1 MTGRELLKI
10 AAELLIIVL
19 LFLAAASCVSFDI
32 YDPPGGYS
40 YPLNDPPANWLN
52 LPGAYFSHY
61 ALYYIGPGIYV
72 ILGTLIFLLASDMF
86 GRPAGQIPFRI
97 AGMLL
102 LCAAVSAAA
111 GCYSKFNFSPDAF
124 PVGRA
129 GVLGTFL
136 AEWLGRTIGQ
146 LGRFAIML
154 AATLI
159 GLIFIADSLVAAFFK
174 GLWGFLFSSSKK
186 PAKNGKTKK
195 AARKLA
201 KEETQTE
208 KAKEKKA
215 GFFAKIKEKKKAKQQ
230 EAPQAAED
238 EIPIRQEE
246 PEKTEKKE
254 RKEFEISRGRQDIE
268 PYQLHP
274 EQTSESVEIIPD
286 PDRVDVIDVS
296 SSKDP
301 EEEGPEKDNKKN
313 AEAKKN
319 NKPKKKSKP
328 SSPEDDITED
338 YKKYVLPHINLLEEP
353 EKDFASRLEVMVR
366 EKADRLQETLDN
378 FKVDASVINAEPGP
392 TITLYEIELSAGMRV
407 NKISNLADDIARA
420 LAVPVVRV
428 VSPLPG
434 KDTIGIEVP
443 NSERETVRLKDLIQ
457 RAGKVPVKMKVPIFL
472 GKDSSGSVL
481 VADLADMPHGLIAGT
496 TGSGKS
502 VCINTIITSILLTRK
517 PNEVKLVLIDPK
529 QIEMT
534 MFEGLAHLMCPI
546 VSDMNQSS
554 RILEWAVG
562 KMEERYAIFN
572 EARVKNI
579 SEFNE
584 LSSEEI
590 YKRLGAETPEEQL
603 KVPERMPYLVLIV
616 DELSDLMMT
625 NGKEVEEY
633 VVRLTQKSRAAG
645 IHVILATQRPQA
657 SVVTGL
663 IKSNLPGRIS
673 FKVASRMDSRIILDK
688 VGAETLLGKGDM
700 LYLHPKTSELIRA
713 QGAFLSNEEISR
725 VVTKIREQ
733 AGPNYSRELVQLN
746 KVSADGVEKDE
757 YFDEAVRIVLATK
770 RGSVSLL
777 QRKLAIGYGR
787 ASRIVDMMAESGII
801 GEHKNAQAREVLI
814 TPEEWERIKEG
825 DDIADIRSEDQ
836 QESEDQPSEE
846 QENAS
851 QEQSLPWDEQNE

>member
-32 YDPPGGYS
+32 YDPPGMYS
-40 YPLNDPPANWLN
+40 YPVNDPPSNWLN

-61 ALYYIGPGIYV
+61 ALYYLGPGIYV
-72 ILGTLIFLLASDMF
+72 ILGSLVFLLASDLF
-86 GRPAGQIPFRI
+86 GRPPGQIPFRI

-111 GCYSKFNFSPDAF
+111 GCYSKFNFSVDAF

-136 AEWLGRTIGQ
+136 AEWLGHNIGQ

-159 GLIFIADSLVAAFFK
+159 GLIFIADSLVVAFFK
-174 GLWGFLFSSSKK
+174 GLWNYLFSSSKK
-186 PAKNGKTKK
+186 LYKKDKPKKTGRKAAKEDSVSEKDKESKHGFFSKIKDKKKTKQ
-195 AARKLA
+195 
-201 KEETQTE
+201 KEELPEENVDQH
-208 KAKEKKA
+208 
-215 GFFAKIKEKKKAKQQ
+215 
-230 EAPQAAED
+230 PQ
-238 EIPIRQEE
+238 QEE
-246 PEKTEKKE
+246 PAKRE
-254 RKEFEISRGRQDIE
+254 RKEFEISRGKQDIE

-274 EQTSESVEIIPD
+274 EQNSESVEIIPD

-296 SSKDP
+296 SGREP
-301 EEEGPEKDNKKN
+301 EEESPKKDKKKS
-313 AEAKKN
+313 ADTKKN
-319 NKPKKKSKP
+319 NQPKKKSKP

-338 YKKYVLPHINLLEEP
+338 YKKYVLPHINLLEDP

-534 MFEGLAHLMCPI
+534 MFEGLPHLMCPI

-579 SEFNE
+579 AEFNE

-713 QGAFLSNEEISR
+713 QGAFLSNDEISR
-725 VVTKIREQ
+725 VVGKIKEQ

-757 YFDEAVRIVLATK
+757 YFDEAVRIVLETK

-825 DDIADIRSEDQ
+825 DDISDIRSEQ
-836 QESEDQPSEE
+836 QEGQGSEE
-846 QENAS
+846 DTGEEDLQ
-851 QEQSLPWDEQNE
+851 QEQNLPWDEQQG